1 MLYMCCLTT
10 NEQNRQF
17 TIFIYVFL
25 RHQTSQGDKRNR
37 RIRVA
42 SLPNQ
47 ENRQLKMA
55 IDMLPQH
62 AVKENKRLKLCVEV
76 LLHHDGSEIDS

>member
-25 RHQTSQGDKRNR
+25 HHQISQGDKRNR

-55 IDMLPQH
+55 VDMKMA

-76 LLHHDGSEIDS
+76 LFHHDSSEIDS

>member
-1 MLYMCCLTT
+1 MYIHFSSPPD
-10 NEQNRQF
+10 QPRRQ
-17 TIFIYVFL
+17 
-25 RHQTSQGDKRNR
+25 KKR

>member
-25 RHQTSQGDKRNR
+25 HHQTSQGDKRNR

-55 IDMLPQH
+55 VDMKMA
-62 AVKENKRLKLCVEV
+62 AVKENKRLKLCRSVV
-76 LLHHDGSEIDS
+76 SPR